1 MEQMVIATNGATFI
15 CDNEE
20 RLARYLDAG
29 WAIKPEEKPE
39 RRRKAKEE

>member
-1 MEQMVIATNGATFI
+1 MVIAPNGATFI

-20 RLARYLDAG
+20 RLAHYLDAG
-29 WAIKPEEKPE
+29 WMIKTDEKPE